1 MERIGTVR
9 SEAMVGRACSKGKR
23 EEREREREKEREKVS
38 QTDIKNGSA
47 RKVSEKFN
55 RS

>member
-9 SEAMVGRACSKGKR
+9 SEAMVGCACSKGKR
-23 EEREREREKEREKVS
+23 GGEREREKVS
-38 QTDIKNGSA
+38 KTDTKNGSA

-55 RS
+55 PS